1 MQKDWM
7 LSALIGAFFAII
19 SYLAPDFIIS
29 KVLVIIAVIF
39 LAKAVKAIFYS
50 LKHRQ
55 YEM

>member
-1 MQKDWM
+1 MQKEWM

-19 SYLAPDFIIS
+19 SYVTPGYLSS
-29 KVLVIIAVIF
+29 KFFVIVAVFF
-39 LAKAVKAIFYS
+39 LAKAVKAIVYS

>member
-1 MQKDWM
+1 MQKEWM

-19 SYLAPDFIIS
+19 AYVTPSFVVSKFFII
-29 KVLVIIAVIF
+29 VAVFF
-39 LAKAVKAIFYS
+39 LAKAVKAIVHS